1 MCKNLKEKH
10 TKTSPSALQCPENK
24 TEAAGEANNTAQRVV
39 YVNWTGEEAEGST
52 AKGRGKTLD
61 WCWHYCYHHCSL
73 QGLPASFQKHLP
85 IAVSPCS
92 LLKALPPQ
100 P

>member
-39 YVNWTGEEAEGST
+39 YVNWTGEEA
-52 AKGRGKTLD
+52 AKELLGEHRTL
-61 WCWHYCYHHCSL
+61 
-73 QGLPASFQKHLP
+73 P
-85 IAVSPCS
+85 
-92 LLKALPPQ
+92 
-100 P
+100 